1 MMFHRNTL
9 LVVLAGLM
17 AVACAPKISERTRI
31 HGRFEGGTG
40 DKVSLYVM
48 DDHIQNEPIELVDNA
63 FSFELPTRP
72 AIVATLSGYMNG
84 ERLSQAFIPDGSE
97 LTIVFTPDGASLT
110 SSNKRS
116 LNYRMQTVDRTHDEL
131 MELLF
136 QRRKMLKAGAD
147 QAKLDS
153 LDTVIAPVREKLT
166 SLYREHIET
175 QKNNYLAAEGILR
188 IDLPDEQKDSIINTL
203 DSSVVQ
209 TARIQWL
216 HESIK
221 SRQQSREGM
230 PFVDFS
236 VETETGT
243 VHLSDYVGKGKYI
256 LADFWASWC
265 SPCIQ
270 SMPHLKEVYQKYNG
284 PDFTILGI
292 TVDDPP
298 ARSQA
303 AIKEYGL
310 PWPQILGTGSV
321 AMDVYGIEGIPHL
334 ILFGPDG
341 TILRRG
347 LHGKALDKALEQVLG
362 K

>member
-1 MMFHRNTL
+1 
-9 LVVLAGLM
+9 
-17 AVACAPKISERTRI
+17 
-31 HGRFEGGTG
+31 
-40 DKVSLYVM
+40 
-48 DDHIQNEPIELVDNA
+48 
-63 FSFELPTRP
+63 
-72 AIVATLSGYMNG
+72 
-84 ERLSQAFIPDGSE
+84 
-97 LTIVFTPDGASLT
+97 
-110 SSNKRS
+110 
-116 LNYRMQTVDRTHDEL
+116 MQTVDRTHDEL

-188 IDLPDEQKDSIINTL
+188 IGLPDEQKDSIINTL

-347 LHGKALDKALEQVLG
+347 LHGEALDKALEQMLG